1 MSKRGMKSSEKGAN
15 KRKRLKILPSTY
27 PSNSVESY
35 TSATPLATTSSLKKS
50 ADRVTR
56 AHGSTVSLPSSK
68 PAAPADPPLDLACA
82 TPFVQALRAP
92 LSLPLL
98 PPATP
103 ISDIHVY
110 SSGRSGAE
118 LLGAIDS
125 ILSASPEDEMDP
137 QSLVVTA
144 DVVPK
149 VITPA
154 KVTNWTVKNPGK
166 VLPPKIND
174 YKLWTVAQLRKE
186 CTERSLRLSRA
197 TSKQEQIRYLR
208 LYDATKRAVEATV
221 DEDILLE
228 PGLRKTNNCFIRLMN
243 IIFSDRF
250 AERLARSDDT
260 VTREQLDVGEVND
273 KSTFWKDVGVEFRR
287 NTTDYNKLFDK
298 TADNPRF
305 GNVNPSMIVH
315 HDDAKLYAMWKK
327 GNAKYKK
334 AQAKIFVSGQNSN
347 DFYIFCDGNL
357 DALYLKICTEVKP
370 ELEHYVNGGMHPEDE
385 IDSLKLA
392 VSRRITPTNKTA
404 KWQNQVVSTVT
415 RMADYLMGAPVTSS
429 TASLST
435 RGTQD
440 ESQLI
445 DRIAK
450 LHQLIAQVK
459 ESQRKSE
466 MDGATDPSLEASLLK
481 YQQRLHRYENQLEA
495 MD

>member
-1 MSKRGMKSSEKGAN
+1 
-15 KRKRLKILPSTY
+15 
-27 PSNSVESY
+27 
-35 TSATPLATTSSLKKS
+35 
-50 ADRVTR
+50 
-56 AHGSTVSLPSSK
+56 
-68 PAAPADPPLDLACA
+68 
-82 TPFVQALRAP
+82 
-92 LSLPLL
+92 
-98 PPATP
+98 
-103 ISDIHVY
+103 
-110 SSGRSGAE
+110 
-118 LLGAIDS
+118 
-125 ILSASPEDEMDP
+125 MDP

-154 KVTNWTVKNPGK
+154 RVTNWTVKNPGK
-166 VLPPKIND
+166 
-174 YKLWTVAQLRKE
+174 LRKE
-186 CTERSLRLSRA
+186 CTERNLRLSRA

-208 LYDATKRAVEATV
+208 SYDATKRAVEATV

-228 PGLRKTNNCFIRLMN
+228 PGLRKTKNCFIRLMN

-273 KSTFWKDVGVEFRR
+273 KSTFWKDVGA
-287 NTTDYNKLFDK
+287 
-298 TADNPRF
+298 ADNPRF
-305 GNVNPSMIVH
+305 GNINPSMIVH
-315 HDDAKLYAMWKK
+315 HDDAKLYDMWKK
-327 GNAKYKK
+327 DNAKYKK
-334 AQAKIFVSGQNSN
+334 AQAKNFVSGQNSN

-357 DALYLKICTEVKP
+357 DTLYLKICTEVKP

-392 VSRRITPTNKTA
+392 VSRRITPTNKTT
-404 KWQNQVVSTVT
+404 KWQNQVVCTVT

-459 ESQRKSE
+459 ESQRKPE

-481 YQQRLHRYENQLEA
+481 YQQRLHRNENQLEA